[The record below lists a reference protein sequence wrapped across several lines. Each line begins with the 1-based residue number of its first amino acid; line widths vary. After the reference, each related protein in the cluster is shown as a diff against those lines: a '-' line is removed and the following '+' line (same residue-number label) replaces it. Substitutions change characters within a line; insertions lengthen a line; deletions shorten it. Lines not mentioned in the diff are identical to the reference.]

1 MKKEIHKK
9 IETLAVIAGSILIT
23 LFAVVSFF
31 IL

>member
-9 IETLAVIAGSILIT
+9 TKTLTVIARGILIT